1 MASSESLPGSYG
13 ESSQPSTGLTYARA
27 RLYLGVVNV
36 GFWVLVSAIGLL
48 SGLPETLF
56 PTVDTDPN
64 ETSTRLALIVIGYI
78 VLSLPFDFIGGHVLP
93 RRYRRTIQTVPE
105 YLFKWLRAVPVQGVV
120 MYLTAMLLVTAGK
133 QSRSTFLVAVLVAIV
148 MVILL
153 AAQNWFARLVS
164 GFKRLTIDLE
174 PYAKI
179 LKRWGLDLPEN
190 TVVYAHT
197 DHSFS
202 GALAGLT
209 GMEKLVLPAKW
220 LTEFTPEQVSAQI
233 ARRIGAVRRESRSRG
248 VWLAGLWNFAGVWI
262 AASLA
267 GGAVAVGSAR
277 GLFETILY
285 FNLWA
290 FLGLLVLPSFSRPGV
305 YEIDRFAREQGVP
318 EDLLGETIEAVDQLQ
333 ANEPD
338 RSRWRETLF
347 HSIPS
352 VNNRLLKLS
361 RKHVRGASIGAW
373 HASRIALYLSWACL
387 SFLSRAVP
395 SNVGKTETWVMLPS
409 D

>member
-1 MASSESLPGSYG
+1 MASREFVEGNY
-13 ESSQPSTGLTYARA
+13 ETHQPPAGLSYARA
-27 RLYLGVVNV
+27 RLYLGIANV

-48 SGLPETLF
+48 LSLPDTLF
-56 PTVDTDPN
+56 PTLDSDPS

-78 VLSLPFDFIGGHVLP
+78 VLNLPFDFIGGYILP
-93 RRYRRTIQTVPE
+93 HRYHHSIQTIPE
-105 YLFKWLRAVPVQGVV
+105 YLFKWLRGVLVQGVV
-120 MYLTAMLLVTAGK
+120 MYLTGMLLVTAGR
-133 QSRSTFLVAVLVAIV
+133 QSRSVFLVAVLVAVV
-148 MVILL
+148 MAILL
-153 AAQNWFARLVS
+153 AAQDRFARLVS

-179 LKRWGLDLPEN
+179 LKRWGLELPEN

-197 DHSFS
+197 DPSFS

-209 GMEKLVLPAKW
+209 GMEKLILPAKW
-220 LTEFTPEQVSAQI
+220 LTELTPEQVTVQI
-233 ARRIGAVRRESRSRG
+233 TRRIGAAQRESRSRG
-248 VWLAGLWNFAGVWI
+248 VWLAVLWNFAGIWI

-267 GGAVAVGSAR
+267 GGAAGVGSAR

-290 FLGLLVLPSFSRPGV
+290 FLGMLMLPSLNRPGV
-305 YEIDRFAREQGVP
+305 YEVDRFAREQGIP
-318 EDLLGETIEAVDQLQ
+318 EDLLAQTIEALDKLQ
-333 ANEPD
+333 DNEPE
-338 RSRWRETLF
+338 RSRWVETIF

-373 HASRIALYLSWACL
+373 HGARLTLYLSWACL